1 MIFILVVQWLQ
12 QGGTNMCENKEQD
25 KKKKYVNGF
34 IDIDLMPKDIC
45 NTLVM
50 SLKLQIYEYYKNLN
64 KEQPP

>member
-1 MIFILVVQWLQ
+1 
-12 QGGTNMCENKEQD
+12 MCENKEQD